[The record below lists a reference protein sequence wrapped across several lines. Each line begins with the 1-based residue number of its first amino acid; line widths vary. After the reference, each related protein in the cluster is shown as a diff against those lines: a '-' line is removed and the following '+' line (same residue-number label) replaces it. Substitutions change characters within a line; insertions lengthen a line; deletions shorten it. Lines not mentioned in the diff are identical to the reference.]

1 MRTATASPFGRVVSA
16 REAGPSFRMA
26 CDVVVVG
33 TGAGGAAA
41 MYELAR
47 RGLSVVA
54 IERGSWLRPHDM
66 TQREEQMLPRIFA
79 ESGSRG
85 TLDTNIVVLQ
95 GQGVGG
101 STLHN
106 TNLCK
111 RLPRAIVERWSSEF
125 GVTLPGLDDDF
136 DAVEALHGVRPI
148 PDDRVNANN
157 AVLERGLRRLGYR
170 GGRLWHNR
178 DEKCRASGFCELG
191 CPNDGKL
198 NAARVLVEP
207 SLAAGA
213 CILSEARADE
223 VITRGSKA
231 TGVRGVLIDPASHRP
246 IGDFHVSARAV
257 VLAGSAVGSA
267 MLHERSKLPD
277 PHSIAGNRL
286 HLHPGAVV
294 VGFHDEPIR
303 GWEGV
308 PQAVECTEFLDLSPG
323 SRHRAWIV
331 SGFAHPAFSAAL
343 MPGWGAAHGS
353 LMQRYANVSCAISML
368 HDEASGRV
376 RAGEGDRALIS
387 YRLDEAERTQM
398 ALGLRESARL
408 LLAGGAREVLV
419 PLRPSLTVRNDADL
433 AAITADSIRA
443 FSPSLT
449 AVHPMSTL
457 PMSAD
462 PKAGVTDSTGK
473 HHHLDNVWVADGSLF
488 PTSIGGPPQI
498 TIYALGRRVG
508 RSIEV

>member
-1 MRTATASPFGRVVSA
+1 MPSVSASGFGRVVGA
-16 REAGPSFRMA
+16 REAGPSFRLA

-41 MYELAR
+41 TWELAQ

-54 IERGSWLRPHDM
+54 IERGSWLRPADM
-66 TQREEQMLPRIFA
+66 TQREEQMMPRIFA
-79 ESGSRG
+79 ESGARS
-85 TLDTNIVVLQ
+85 TLDTNITVLQ

-111 RLPRAIVERWSSEF
+111 RLPRAIVDRWAAEH
-125 GVTLPGLDDDF
+125 GVTLPDLDADF
-136 DAVEALHGVRPI
+136 DVIESLLGVRPI

-157 AVLERGLRRLGYR
+157 AVLERGMRRLGYR

-178 DEKCRASGFCELG
+178 DERCQASGFCELG
-191 CPNDGKL
+191 CPNDAKL
-198 NAARVLVEP
+198 NATRALLEP
-207 SLAAGA
+207 ALGRGV
-213 CILSEARADE
+213 CILSEARAE
-223 VITRGSKA
+223 QIVVRNRKA
-231 TGVRGVLIDPASHRP
+231 TGVRGSLIDPGSHRP
-246 IGDFHVSARAV
+246 IGEFNISARAV
-257 VLAGSAVGSA
+257 VIAGSAVGSA

-277 PHSIAGNRL
+277 PHGLAGSRL

-294 VGFHDEPIR
+294 VGLHDDEIR
-303 GWEGV
+303 GWQGV
-308 PQAVECTEFLDLSPG
+308 PQSVECTEFLDLSPD
-323 SRHRAWIV
+323 STKRAWIV
-331 SGFAHPAFSAAL
+331 SGFAHPAFGAAL
-343 MPGWGAAHGS
+343 MPGWGPAHAE
-353 LMQRYANVSCAISML
+353 LMQNFARVSCAITML
-368 HDEASGRV
+368 HDEASGVV
-376 RAGEGDRALIS
+376 RAGDGDRALIS
-387 YRLDEAERTQM
+387 YRLDDAEREQM

-419 PLRPSLTVRNDADL
+419 PLRPALRVRNEDDL
-433 AAITADSIRA
+433 RTITAEAIRP

-457 PMSAD
+457 PMSGD
-462 PKAGVTDSTGK
+462 PRTGVTDSTGK

-508 RSIEV
+508 RALEV